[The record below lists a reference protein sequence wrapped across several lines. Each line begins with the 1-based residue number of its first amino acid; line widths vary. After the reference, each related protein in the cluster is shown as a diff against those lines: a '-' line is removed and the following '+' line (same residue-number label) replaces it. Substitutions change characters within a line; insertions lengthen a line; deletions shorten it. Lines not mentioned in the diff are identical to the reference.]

1 MKKILITGNPNEGL
15 AKGLASVFPNANFVS
30 RNNVCFRL
38 RFRGHLQV
46 PKFDRL
52 PLWAPALLS

>member
-30 RNNVCFRL
+30 RNNGC
-38 RFRGHLQV
+38 
-46 PKFDRL
+46 D
-52 PLWAPALLS
+52 